1 MEELAQYDMINKH
14 RPGNKH
20 THDDSLSRIPDS
32 LNPCDNYFV
41 GADLQ
46 KLP

>member
-1 MEELAQYDMINKH
+1 MEELTQYDMIIKH

-20 THDDSLSRIPDS
+20 TNDDSLSRIPDS
-32 LNPCDNYFV
+32 LTLCDNYFV

-46 KLP
+46 KFP